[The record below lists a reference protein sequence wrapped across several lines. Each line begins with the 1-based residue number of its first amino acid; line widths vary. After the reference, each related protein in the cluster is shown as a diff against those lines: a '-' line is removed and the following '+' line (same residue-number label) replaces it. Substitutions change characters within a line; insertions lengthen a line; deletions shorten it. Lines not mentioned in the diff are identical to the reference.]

1 MTGPDEPHASDAE
14 RDALI
19 ASLRAE
25 LAEQAAKLA
34 DRDRQLAE
42 QKSQY
47 GRLEATYQRV
57 LAEMA
62 LLKRR
67 IFVATAER
75 VDTSQLQLEFAA
87 LSRELDALSG
97 LVPPSEE
104 TNAEERAKCPKCGK
118 RGGCKC
124 RKAPDKK
131 PTGRRNI
138 GDANLPEESVEIRDP
153 LFEQLVAEGKAEL
166 FGFEPSS
173 KLGYRKGGLVHVVQ
187 LVAKYRAV
195 NGHGEVEIES
205 ASVPAEILP
214 RCLAAPSTL
223 AHVLVSKYCDGLP
236 LFRIE
241 QILERMGF
249 GVDRGTLSRWVHDI
263 GQFFGASVIH
273 AAHEEAM
280 RTAFCILTDATGF
293 SIQPGPS
300 EDGKRRPCRKGH
312 YFVKIADRDHIFYE
326 FTPRETSEVVR
337 AMFRGYEGY
346 IQADAKSVYDALFR
360 PPDPDDDEHD
370 GCTRVEV
377 GCWAHLRRKFWE
389 AALAQQPS
397 AMAAL
402 VRIGKIFEL
411 DARFRKGNPPS
422 KIKELRAA
430 HLAPLVDE
438 FLAFA
443 EAEYEKVKD
452 ERSSLRKAF
461 GYAVRQREALRSFL
475 EDGRLRLDN
484 NVAESA
490 LRKVVMVRDAALFA
504 GSDEHAESAGH
515 VLSLIASARLHRI
528 EPEQYL
534 ADLIRV
540 LPYWPRDR
548 YLELAP
554 KYWASTR
561 ARLVDAELERQV
573 GPVTVPDVLGT

>member
-1 MTGPDEPHASDAE
+1 MTGPDEPQTTDAE
-14 RDALI
+14 REALI

-25 LAEQAAKLA
+25 LA

-47 GRLEATYQRV
+47 GRLEATYQRL

-97 LVPPSEE
+97 LVTTPDDVTTDAP
-104 TNAEERAKCPKCGK
+104 TKCPKCGK
-118 RGGCKC
+118 VGPCKC
-124 RKAPDKK
+124 RKPSAKK
-131 PTGRRNI
+131 PTGKRNVA
-138 GDANLPEESVEIRDP
+138 DANLPEERVEIRDP
-153 LFEQLVAEGKAEL
+153 LFEQLVAEGKAEFL
-166 FGFEPSS
+166 GFDESS
-173 KLGYRKGGLVHVVQ
+173 KVAVKVGGLRRVVQ

-195 NGHGEVEIES
+195 NARGETELES
-205 ASVPAEILP
+205 APVPKEILP

-223 AHVLVSKYCDGLP
+223 AHILVAKYCDGLP
-236 LFRIE
+236 LYRVE
-241 QILERMGF
+241 QIFERMGF
-249 GVDRGTLSRWVHDI
+249 GIDRGTMSRWVHDL
-263 GQFFGASVIH
+263 GQYFGASVIH
-273 AAHEEAM
+273 AAHEEAI

-360 PPDPDDDEHD
+360 PPDPGDDEHD
-370 GCTRVEV
+370 GCARVEV
-377 GCWAHLRRKFWE
+377 ACWAHLRRKFWE

-402 VRIGKIFEL
+402 VRIGKVFEL

-443 EAEYEKVKD
+443 ETEYEKVKD
-452 ERSSLRKAF
+452 ERGSLRKAF

-528 EPEQYL
+528 EPERYL
-534 ADLIRV
+534 TDLIRV

-561 ARLVDAELERQV
+561 ARLLDAELERQV
-573 GPVTVPDVLGT
+573 GPITVPDFVGP